1 MLACVWA
8 SKRWRPPDLWPP
20 SAPITHKR
28 NPKQFRK
35 NPKYFWEEIWAFER
49 WAGSPAEWGKIRM
62 EAGPLAT
69 LGPITATHPSA
80 PRTHKSR
87 YRLYLPSTCTL
98 FFSLILTLFTHFQNC
113 MSICSVFLAPQGALG
128 VLAFL
133 VPMDTI
139 CSPCMENWIEKDWFN
154 EESEQD

>member
-1 MLACVWA
+1 MMLACVWTL
-8 SKRWRPPDLWPP
+8 KRWKPLDLWPP
-20 SAPITHKR
+20 SAPITHNR
-28 NPKQFRK
+28 NPKQLRK
-35 NPKYFWEEIWAFER
+35 NFWEEIWAFER